1 MKKRFLKNII
11 IIISVILLMVIGM
24 ASCTTVPVNN
34 TPNKEKARV
43 HVDMGTAYLKSGQYS
58 SALREFISAEKLN
71 PRDPEIHYYLGIS
84 YYGIRFDDK
93 AVTQFKKAIDLKSN
107 YPEAHNYLG
116 SIYLKEGLYDKA
128 IKEFQMAIS
137 DEMYE
142 TPAIA
147 LNNMGWTYYKKG
159 DYKTAI
165 AKYNEA
171 LTTAIAKYNEAL
183 TRDPHTNIPFLIQK
197 NIGIAY
203 LADNQTSKAIH
214 HLKESLQIAP
224 YIAET
229 HYWLGMSYLK
239 RKEYKKA
246 VQELRVA
253 VEINPESRF
262 GQKAKKH
269 LDSLY

>member
-1 MKKRFLKNII
+1 
-11 IIISVILLMVIGM
+11 MVIGM
-24 ASCTTVPVNN
+24 VSCATVPVNN

-43 HVDMGTAYLKSGQYS
+43 HVDLGTAYLKSGQYS

-116 SIYLKEGLYDKA
+116 SIYLKAGLYDKA
-128 IKEFQMAIS
+128 IKEFQMTIS

-147 LNNMGWTYYKKG
+147 LNNMGWAYYKKG

-171 LTTAIAKYNEAL
+171 LI
-183 TRDPHTNIPFLIQK
+183 RGPHTNIPFLIQK

-253 VEINPESRF
+253 VEINPESGF

>member
-1 MKKRFLKNII
+1 MKKNFLKNII
-11 IIISVILLMVIGM
+11 NISAILLMVIGM
-24 ASCTTVPVNN
+24 ASCATVPVNN
-34 TPNKEKARV
+34 TSNKEKARV

-71 PRDPEIHYYLGIS
+71 PGDPEIHYYLGIS

-147 LNNMGWTYYKKG
+147 LNNMGWAYYKKG

-171 LTTAIAKYNEAL
+171 LT
-183 TRDPHTNIPFLIQK
+183 RGPHTNIPFLIQK

-229 HYWLGMSYLK
+229 HYWLGMTYLK

>member
-1 MKKRFLKNII
+1 MKKDFLKNT
-11 IIISVILLMVIGM
+11 IIISTILLMVIGM
-24 ASCTTVPVNN
+24 ASCATAPVNN
-34 TPNKEKARV
+34 TSNKEKSRV
-43 HVDMGTAYLKSGQYS
+43 HLDMGTAYLKSGQYS

-71 PRDPEIHYYLGIS
+71 PRDPEIHYCLGIS
-84 YYGIRFDDK
+84 YYGIRLDDR
-93 AVTQFKKAIDLKSN
+93 AITEFKKAIDLKSN

-116 SIYLKEGLYDKA
+116 SIYLNAGSYDKA
-128 IKEFQMAIS
+128 IKEFQMTIS

-171 LTTAIAKYNEAL
+171 LIRN
-183 TRDPHTNIPFLIQK
+183 PNTNIPFLIQK

-203 LADNQTSKAIH
+203 LADNQINEAIH

-224 YIAET
+224 YIVET
-229 HYWLGMSYLK
+229 HYWLGVSYLK
-239 RKEYKKA
+239 KKEYKKA
-246 VQELRVA
+246 MKELQVA
-253 VEINPESRF
+253 VEINPESEF
-262 GQKAKKH
+262 GQKAKKR
-269 LDSLY
+269 LDALH

>member
-1 MKKRFLKNII
+1 
-11 IIISVILLMVIGM
+11 MVIGM
-24 ASCTTVPVNN
+24 ASCATVPFNN

-43 HVDMGTAYLKSGQYS
+43 HVDMGTAYLKSGRYS

-71 PRDPEIHYYLGIS
+71 PGDPEIHYYLGIS

-93 AVTQFKKAIDLKSN
+93 AIAEFKKAIDLKSN

-116 SIYLKEGLYDKA
+116 SNYFQKGLYDKA

-147 LNNMGWTYYKKG
+147 LNNMGWAYYKKG
-159 DYKTAI
+159 DYK
-165 AKYNEA
+165 
-171 LTTAIAKYNEAL
+171 TAIAKYNEAL

-203 LADNQTSKAIH
+203 LADNQTNKAIH
-214 HLKESLQIAP
+214 HLKESLKIAP

-229 HYWLGMSYLK
+229 HYWLGMIYLK
-239 RKEYKKA
+239 KKEYKKA
-246 VQELRVA
+246 VKELRVA

-262 GQKAKKH
+262 GQKAKKQ